1 MTDPNHRISSG
12 KDDPNLTIFGVS
24 EENFDSPLIKSWS
37 ILSLTSTS
45 LEIKVEFSDP
55 IEVSQGSKPDILV
68 VLIELSTFI
77 DVNG

>member
-1 MTDPNHRISSG
+1 MTDPNQRISTG